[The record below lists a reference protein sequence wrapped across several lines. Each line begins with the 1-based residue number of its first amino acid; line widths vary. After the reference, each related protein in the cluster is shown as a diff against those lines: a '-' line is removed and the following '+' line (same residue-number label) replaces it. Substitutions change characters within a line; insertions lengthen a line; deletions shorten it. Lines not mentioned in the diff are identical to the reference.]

1 VKLEPTRIEDVPV
14 PELSGLALAERG
26 AGAAQLLAIGDRKSV
41 LAHAVLTD
49 EPLDWDPVHLDRYG
63 LKGAGQ
69 FEGVAVTGDGRI
81 LVLCESP
88 PAVLVLDPHEH
99 EATRIKLEPGR
110 RGGLSEIFDEESSAG
125 EGLLPLHDGR
135 LLVAQE
141 KNPPLLVEFG
151 PRHADAAGV
160 SSTSFAAADRPM
172 TSTHHRLR
180 AHAVWNL
187 DGVGDISD
195 LAYADG
201 RLYCLSD
208 QSKRVVVIAL
218 PLEPESGR
226 AQVSDVWDLRVPER
240 RGEPDGKP
248 EGLVVT
254 SDGTLIVGLDTETP
268 KKNLCWYRP

>member
-1 VKLEPTRIEDVPV
+1 MKLEPTRIEDVPV
-14 PELSGLALAERG
+14 PELSGLALAQRG
-26 AGAAQLLAIGDRKSV
+26 GASRLLAIGDRKSV

-49 EPLDWDPVHLDRYG
+49 EPLDWDPVHLRPYG

-88 PAVLVLDPHEH
+88 PAVLVLDPDEH
-99 EATRIKLEPGR
+99 AATRITLEPGG
-110 RGGLSEIFDEESSAG
+110 RGELAEIFDEESSAG

-141 KNPPLLVEFG
+141 KSPPLLVEFG

-160 SSTSFAAADRPM
+160 SGTSFAAVDRPM

-180 AHAVWNL
+180 ARAAWKL
-187 DGVGDISD
+187 GGVGDISD
-195 LAYADG
+195 LAFAGG

-208 QSKRVVVIAL
+208 QSRRVVVVDL
-218 PLEPESGR
+218 PLHPETEEARIS
-226 AQVSDVWDLRVPER
+226 ASWELSVPER

-254 SDGTLIVGLDTETP
+254 GDGTLIVGLDTETATE
-268 KKNLCWYRP
+268 NLCWYRP